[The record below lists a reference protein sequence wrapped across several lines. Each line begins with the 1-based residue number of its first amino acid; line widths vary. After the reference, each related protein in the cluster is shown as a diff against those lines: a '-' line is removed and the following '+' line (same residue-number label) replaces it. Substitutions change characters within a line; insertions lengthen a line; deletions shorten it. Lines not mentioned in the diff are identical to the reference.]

1 MKEKR
6 LDAQKLWAK
15 LIEEQSA
22 GQQNQTRFCKER
34 SLPVAQFKYYKKNLS
49 LNTAQ
54 ILTPPQNVEKLFSRV
69 HFKKPEIKSSAE
81 IQVILPNGFK
91 CLLPLS
97 TEMSQITKI
106 MEAMLSC

>member
-6 LDAQKLWAK
+6 LDAQKRWAK
-15 LIEEQSA
+15 LIEEQAA
-22 GQQNQTRFCKER
+22 GQQNQSRFCKER
-34 SLPVAQFKYYKKNLS
+34 GLSVAQFKYYKKNLS

-54 ILTPPQNVEKLFSRV
+54 ILTPQNFEKLFSPV
-69 HFKKPEIKSSAE
+69 HFKKPEIKPSLE

-97 TEMSQITKI
+97 TEINQIKKI
-106 MEAMLSC
+106 MEALLSC